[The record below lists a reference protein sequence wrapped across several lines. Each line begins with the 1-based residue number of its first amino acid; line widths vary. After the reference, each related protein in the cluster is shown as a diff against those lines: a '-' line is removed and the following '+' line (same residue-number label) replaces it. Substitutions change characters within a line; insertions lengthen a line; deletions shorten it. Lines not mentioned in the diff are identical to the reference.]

1 LCTENFKF
9 NLVQL
14 KTGQQVFS
22 VSVLY
27 RKSKYFMSEFE
38 VKFFQRLDRHGG
50 GWDFTLER
58 MALQD
63 GDEKKPA
70 RAVWSRRPPDQSPSA
85 FPPDSVLWRK
95 DKNFGY
101 EHRWTPKTV
110 GGLYDTMSK
119 QPGGLLGI
127 ARSEMCHIQPAG
139 LQSKRIVS
147 PLDMRM
153 TFGSANAQ
161 LPEQA
166 KQRYSTVE
174 FVPLGSP
181 SLTRP
186 TPSAMQIVTQISEMP
201 LDCDGGGARPGNHA
215 AGAGVVLGRRE
226 MGRKSAWEQPVCD
239 SPTGVDAAADRCFV
253 DSPADVTALPHDWMQ
268 ARSPSIA
275 LTREKTSIA
284 GDAVLKAR
292 ECGGSSF
299 LEFCFDPK
307 VARDRILDT
316 RRVHAPGGIPGNAT
330 KPQLTVQVAGV
341 GRMPR
346 LPVQHA
352 SMSSARVVPPPPIS
366 KPWGCVEALVSP
378 RYIKGFEVGAEGP
391 LPPFTQRIQDMA
403 RTERGLVPKPLLL
416 PMHRIRSGVHQEREM
431 SIATLSDLM
440 FRRSTKLSE
449 QGTPRPA
456 GLCSQHL
463 QPPGKRR

>member
-1 LCTENFKF
+1 
-9 NLVQL
+9 
-14 KTGQQVFS
+14 
-22 VSVLY
+22 
-27 RKSKYFMSEFE
+27 
-38 VKFFQRLDRHGG
+38 
-50 GWDFTLER
+50 
-58 MALQD
+58 MALLV

-101 EHRWTPKTV
+101 EHRWTPKTA

-127 ARSEMCHIQPAG
+127 ARSEMCHVQPAG

-153 TFGSANAQ
+153 TLVVNAQ

-166 KQRYSTVE
+166 KQRDSTVE
-174 FVPLGSP
+174 FVPLRSQ

-201 LDCDGGGARPGNHA
+201 VDCDGGGARPGNHA
-215 AGAGVVLGRRE
+215 AGFEPIRSA
-226 MGRKSAWEQPVCD
+226 SAWEQPVCN

-253 DSPADVTALPHDWMQ
+253 DSPADVTAFPHDWMQ

-275 LTREKTSIA
+275 CAARGA
-284 GDAVLKAR
+284 VDAVLKAR
-292 ECGGSSF
+292 ECGGLSF

-307 VARDRILDT
+307 VARDRMLDT
-316 RRVHAPGGIPGNAT
+316 RRVHAPDGIPGNAT
-330 KPQLTVQVAGV
+330 NPQRTVQVAGV

-346 LPVQHA
+346 LPVLHA
-352 SMSSARVVPPPPIS
+352 SMSTARVVPPPPIS

-391 LPPFTQRIQDMA
+391 LPPFTPRIQDMA
-403 RTERGLVPKPLLL
+403 RTGRGLVPKPLLL

-431 SIATLSDLM
+431 SIATLRPHVPP
-440 FRRSTKLSE
+440 FKKAVRTKTGWPLHTAPTTSGQTKVTSWHGMRWTFTE
-449 QGTPRPA
+449 LDVPQPRTQDKETNPRTEFYT
-456 GLCSQHL
+456 LES
-463 QPPGKRR
+463 